1 MKFEK
6 YSYETVAELLAYLAE
21 NESFDSLRAVKNVT
35 TDELRELLQDMAS
48 QLREKAK
55 DTPIMR
61 KSQLQKKDLAYK
73 THQVISKLT
82 PQEEE
87 ILFKTFKIS

>member
-6 YSYETVAELLAYLAE
+6 YSYETVAELLAFLADH
-21 NESFDSLRAVKNVT
+21 ESFDSIRTVKNVSS
-35 TDELRELLQDMAS
+35 DDIRELFHDMAG
-48 QLREKAK
+48 QLRDQAK
-55 DTPIMR
+55 NTPIMR
-61 KSQLQKKDLAYK
+61 KSQLQQKDLAYK